1 MSWGMVENLI
11 AELIGLIAG
20 ILVVSIFGGTL
31 AHRWAKVAFERKW
44 KHYREFAADRI
55 DNEVRELDDM
65 LSSFGRE
72 LIETADKSVDAI
84 SYFDYSQLSARHK
97 DITESFERIECFF
110 QANHFCLRER
120 DIELASAY
128 LSYTENQVR
137 ETIFGDQNWA
147 NLDLMLD
154 SHLRGLHALDKKLGG
169 PFGDGNRR
177 DLLHAC
183 AIAIQTAISKL
194 DRATW
199 IGKARALSESLRSRQ
214 AGATG

>member
-1 MSWGMVENLI
+1 MLENLI
-11 AELIGLIAG
+11 AEFIGLIGG
-20 ILVVSIFGGTL
+20 ILLVTIFGGRL
-31 AHRWAKVAFERKW
+31 AHWWAKVAFERKW

-55 DNEVRELDDM
+55 DSEVRELDEM
-65 LSSFGRE
+65 LSSFGQE
-72 LIETADKSVDAI
+72 LIETAEKSVDAI

-97 DITESFERIECFF
+97 DITESFERIENFF

-120 DIELASAY
+120 DIELATAY
-128 LSYTENQVR
+128 LAYTENQVR
-137 ETIFGDQNWA
+137 KTIFGDLNWA

-154 SHLRGLHALDKKLGG
+154 SHLRGLHPLEKKLGG

-183 AIAIQTAISKL
+183 AFAIQAAISKL

-199 IGKARALSESLRSRQ
+199 IAKTRALSGSLRSGQ
-214 AGATG
+214 VGAVGS